1 MKESRRFC
9 VCMDSVHAQR
19 VVAEF
24 IPRAVYVQ
32 QQFRFRKHRLIV
44 RARNQQGE
52 HRMEITG
59 SFASAAGVWSLQT
72 IVSPSLSAVAPTVT

>member
-1 MKESRRFC
+1 
-9 VCMDSVHAQR
+9 MDSVHAQR

-32 QQFRFRKHRLIV
+32 QQFRFRKHRLVV

-52 HRMEITG
+52 HRIFG
-59 SFASAAGVWSLQT
+59 VGGGRLVAPDDRFA
-72 IVSPSLSAVAPTVT
+72 APTVT